1 MRSINTLN
9 ENNLIEKSKP
19 LIWAKFRQ
27 FNTHELKLI
36 ETYLSRIDARNPE
49 SRHVKFTKTEYCRLM
64 GLHPDTKPKQLSQYT
79 QHLLENSI
87 ELNIGDEYEQYTLFS
102 VAKCKMDKELG
113 QTVIELSCN
122 YDLKDVFFNFA
133 EDGYIKYRLRNIVN
147 LKSQY
152 SIRLYSLLKDRAF
165 GKYEWKV
172 DLEELKEL
180 LSAKE
185 KSYETFKVFNRSIL
199 QKAAKEINDNTDIQ
213 FTYEKIL
220 QGRRVVGIF
229 FKIREEKEEKI
240 KVIEE
245 KGKEKPEW
253 ERSLIEENKE
263 YKKINDESFDGSFTL
278 EETKYL
284 VYLGEKRVNEITK
297 EIVNPEEKELLK
309 IEYYKEK
316 YLEMLS
322 RKPKSKK
329 GLLAYLLR
337 NDTGSEVKNKKNN
350 YKNKFNN
357 FEGREYDW
365 EQLEN
370 QLLNN

>member
-1 MRSINTLN
+1 MKNTNKLN

-49 SRHVKFTKTEYCRLM
+49 SRHVKFTKAEYCKLM
-64 GLHPDTKPKQLSQYT
+64 GLHPETKPKQLRQYT

-87 ELNIGDEYEQYTLFS
+87 ELNVGDEYEQYTLFS

-113 QTVIELSCN
+113 QNVIELSCN

-165 GKYEWKV
+165 GRYEWKV
-172 DLEELKEL
+172 DIEELKEL

-199 QKAAKEINDNTDIQ
+199 QKAEKEINENTDIQ
-213 FTYEKIL
+213 FSYEKIL
-220 QGRRVVGIF
+220 QGRRVVGICF
-229 FKIREEKEEKI
+229 HIQQSAREEIE
-240 KVIEE
+240 VIDK
-245 KGKEKPEW
+245 KGTQKPEW
-253 ERSLIEENKE
+253 RNSLTEEENV
-263 YKKINDESFDGSFTL
+263 YKKINDDAFDGSFTL

-284 VYLGEKRVNEITK
+284 VHLGERRVNL
-297 EIVNPEEKELLK
+297 LLK
-309 IEYYKEK
+309 NASNEGEAKSLQIEYYRDK
-316 YLEMLS
+316 YLEMLAG
-322 RKPKSKK
+322 KPKSKK
-329 GLLAYLLR
+329 GLLAHLLKIDA
-337 NDTGSEVKNKKNN
+337 NPVEQDKKIHTKNR
-350 YKNKFNN
+350 FNN
-357 FEGREYDW
+357 FEGRSYDW
-365 EQLEN
+365 DELEQ
-370 QLLNN
+370 QLLNL

>member
-1 MRSINTLN
+1 MKNTNKLN

-49 SRHVKFTKTEYCRLM
+49 SRHVKFTKAEYCKLM
-64 GLHPDTKPKQLSQYT
+64 GLHPETKPKQLRQYT

-87 ELNIGDEYEQYTLFS
+87 ELNVGDEYEQYTLFS
-102 VAKCKMDKELG
+102 VAKCKMDRELG
-113 QTVIELSCN
+113 QNVIELSCN

-172 DLEELKEL
+172 DIEELKEL

-199 QKAAKEINDNTDIQ
+199 QKAEKEINENTDIQ
-213 FTYEKIL
+213 FSYDKIL
-220 QGRRVVGIF
+220 QGRRVVGICF
-229 FKIREEKEEKI
+229 HIQQSIKEKI
-240 KVIEE
+240 EIIDK
-245 KGKEKPEW
+245 KETQKPEW
-253 ERSLIEENKE
+253 NKPLTEEE
-263 YKKINDESFDGSFTL
+263 MVYKKINEAAFDGSFTL

-284 VYLGEKRVNEITK
+284 VHLGERKANL
-297 EIVNPEEKELLK
+297 LLK
-309 IEYYKEK
+309 NASNEEEAKSLQIEYYRDK
-316 YLEMLS
+316 YLEMLAG
-322 RKPKSKK
+322 KPKSKK
-329 GLLAYLLR
+329 GLLAHLLKIDA
-337 NDTGSEVKNKKNN
+337 NPVEQDKKIHTKNR
-350 YKNKFNN
+350 FNN
-357 FEGREYDW
+357 FEGRSYDW
-365 EQLEN
+365 DELEQ
-370 QLLNN
+370 QLLNL